1 MKSLSTPKRQTRKT
15 KEKKVFAK
23 LEAIFYLAPA
33 LLLLGVFVYYPFL
46 KNTVLSLFTVDKY
59 RNIKGFV
66 GLMNY
71 TRLFQDEKFLQAIGN
86 TLIYVVTTVP
96 ISLVIGLA
104 LALLARK
111 KHKTSTVYEALFALT
126 MATSASVV
134 AMIFQLAFNPSLGVI
149 NKALGISVN
158 WFSDPKT
165 ALFTL
170 IIIQIWH
177 NIGFNFIFMFSAIRG
192 ISEEVLESAR
202 IDGAVGLPLIM
213 KVIVPLVS
221 PTMLFLLIKD
231 IAYAMTTSSFT
242 LILTGGGPSGSTE
255 TLVSYIYG
263 KAITG
268 TNYNAAFAATT
279 VCFALSAV
287 MLLLSLVFE
296 KKKVTYN

>member
-1 MKSLSTPKRQTRKT
+1 MMKKVSSTKP
-15 KEKKVFAK
+15 KEKKLFRRVEPI
-23 LEAIFYLAPA
+23 LYLAPA
-33 LLLLGVFVYYPFL
+33 LILLAIFVYYPFF
-46 KNTVLSLFTVDKY
+46 KNTILSFFVVDKY
-59 RNIKGFV
+59 RNVRDFA

-71 TRLFQDEKFLQAIGN
+71 TKLFSDEKFIDAIGN

-96 ISLVIGLA
+96 ISITIGFI

-111 KHKTSTVYEALFALT
+111 KYKASTCYEALFALT

-134 AMIFQLAFNPSLGVI
+134 AMIFQLAYNPSMGVV
-149 NKALGISVN
+149 NKALGLSVN
-158 WFSDPKT
+158 WLTDPKT
-165 ALFTL
+165 ALFSL
-170 IIIQIWH
+170 VIIQIWH

-192 ISEEVLESAR
+192 VSDEVLESAR
-202 IDGAVGLPLIM
+202 IDGATGFSLIR
-213 KVIVPLVS
+213 KIIIPLVS

-242 LILTGGGPSGSTE
+242 LILTGGGPSGATE
-255 TLVSYIYG
+255 TMVSYIYG

-287 MLLLSLVFE
+287 MLILSLVLE